1 MGHSGLD
8 LLTLSSSHFDPKA
21 DMGNYFI
28 SNPGVNCVGGG
39 LVGAFSGRKAPT
51 MAVTHPHFILL
62 ALLVASS
69 VMARAAQAAEG
80 PATVPRF
87 EPAPCPTLQGAE
99 TLADASCGYLVVLED
114 RSRSNG
120 RTIRLMVAK
129 YPAHSPEK
137 RADPVVYLAGGP
149 GDIAP
154 LDVNA
159 YIAADFI
166 RDRDFLVVS
175 QRGTMFSEPA
185 LTCAAEDN
193 FARELLGLRFYSETT
208 KRAHLAATE
217 ACYRELAT
225 TSADLSA
232 YNSTENAADIA
243 DLRKVLGLT
252 TWNVYGT
259 SYGSYLAQTIMRDH
273 PEGIRSVVL
282 DSVLP
287 TTYTIPGNWWIA
299 RAGFDNLFQ
308 ACAAET
314 ACNAAHPHLEKTF
327 TELVNKF
334 EAEPLT
340 TAVRDAVTGADLK
353 VVLDGGALVDW
364 LRNQNYAVPLLLAAP
379 DLIGGLAA
387 GRPEAV
393 EAIAKNRVDR
403 APPPGPGVPA
413 IGYGLSYGV
422 TCRED
427 FPFATPEDLA
437 AAGREAFPD
446 YPATV
451 QSEGIGSWAYANED
465 CRDVWK
471 VPAAPTAM
479 RQPVASS
486 IPTLLISGSF
496 DTLTSL
502 AGAKAAA
509 ANLSNATIISIPGVG
524 HVVAPASPCA
534 QAVIVSFL
542 ADPGAADTSCVG
554 ALKPPTFT
562 SRASP

>member
-1 MGHSGLD
+1 
-8 LLTLSSSHFDPKA
+8 
-21 DMGNYFI
+21 
-28 SNPGVNCVGGG
+28 
-39 LVGAFSGRKAPT
+39 
-51 MAVTHPHFILL
+51 
-62 ALLVASS
+62 
-69 VMARAAQAAEG
+69 MARAAEG
-80 PATVPRF
+80 TATVPRF
-87 EPAPCPTLQGAE
+87 EPASCPKLQGAE
-99 TLADASCGYLVVLED
+99 ALAEASCGYLVVPED
-114 RSRSNG
+114 RSRSSG

-129 YPAHSPEK
+129 YPAHSSVK

-154 LDVNA
+154 LDVNGL
-159 YIAADFI
+159 IAAGFI
-166 RDRDFLVVS
+166 RDRDILVVS

-185 LTCAAEDN
+185 LTCATIDQFN
-193 FARELLGLRFYSETT
+193 RELLGLRFYSVAT

-217 ACYRELAT
+217 ACHRELAAT
-225 TSADLSA
+225 GADLSA
-232 YNSTENAADIA
+232 YNSTENAADFA
-243 DLRKVLGLT
+243 DLRKVLGIT

-259 SYGSYLAQTIMRDH
+259 SYGSYLAQTLMRGH

-287 TTYTIPGNWWIA
+287 TTYTIPGNWWITH
-299 RAGFDNLFQ
+299 AGFDNLFQ

-327 TELVNKF
+327 TGLVNKL

-340 TAVRDAVTGADLK
+340 TTVADPATGKHLK
-353 VVLDGGALVDW
+353 IVLDGGALVDW
-364 LRNQNYAVPLLLAAP
+364 LRNQNYAVPLLRAAP

-387 GRPEAV
+387 GRPEAI
-393 EAIAKNRVDR
+393 EAIAKDRASR

-413 IGYGLSYGV
+413 LGYGLSYGV

-427 FPFATPEDLA
+427 YPFASPEELA

-446 YPATV
+446 YPASV
-451 QSEGIGSWAYANED
+451 QVEGVGGWAYANED
-465 CRDVWK
+465 CHDVWK
-471 VPAAPTAM
+471 IPVAPKAM
-479 RQPVASS
+479 RQPVTSS

-509 ANLSNATIISIPGVG
+509 ASLSNVTIISIPGVG
-524 HVVAPASPCA
+524 HVVSPASPCA
-534 QAVIVSFL
+534 QAVIASFL
-542 ADPGAADTSCVG
+542 ADPHAPDTSCVG
-554 ALKPPTFT
+554 ALKPPSFT

>member
-1 MGHSGLD
+1 MAITHQRVL
-8 LLTLSSSHFDPKA
+8 LLTL
-21 DMGNYFI
+21 
-28 SNPGVNCVGGG
+28 
-39 LVGAFSGRKAPT
+39 
-51 MAVTHPHFILL
+51 LL
-62 ALLVASS
+62 ASS
-69 VMARAAQAAEG
+69 VVARAAQAAEG
-80 PATVPRF
+80 PVTVPRF
-87 EPAPCPTLQGAE
+87 EPAPCPQLQGIE
-99 TLADASCGYLVVLED
+99 WLADASCGYLVVPED
-114 RSRSNG
+114 RSRPNG

-129 YPAHSPEK
+129 FPSRSPEK
-137 RADPVVYLAGGP
+137 RADPIVYLAGGP

-154 LDVNA
+154 LEVNGF
-159 YIAADFI
+159 IAANFI
-166 RDRDFLVVS
+166 RDRDILVVS

-185 LTCAAEDN
+185 LTCSSIDEFN
-193 FARELLGLRFYSETT
+193 RQLLGLRFYSEPT

-217 ACYRELAT
+217 HCHRELAAT
-225 TSADLSA
+225 GADLSA
-232 YNSTENAADIA
+232 YNSTENAADFA
-243 DLRKVLGLT
+243 DLRRVLGLT

-259 SYGSYLAQTIMRDH
+259 SYGSYVAQTLMRDH

-287 TTYTIPGNWWIA
+287 TSYTIPENWWIT
-299 RAGFDNLFQ
+299 RAGFDDLFQ
-308 ACAAET
+308 ACVAET
-314 ACNAAHPHLEKTF
+314 ACNTPHPHLEQTF

-340 TAVRDAVTGADLK
+340 TTVRDPVTGKDLK
-353 VVLDGGALVDW
+353 LVLDGGALVDW
-364 LRNQNYAVPLLLAAP
+364 LRNQNYAVPLLRAAP

-387 GRPEAV
+387 RRSEAI
-393 EAIAKNRVDR
+393 EAIAKDRVGR

-413 IGYGLSYGV
+413 LGYGLSLGA

-427 FPFATPEDLA
+427 YPFATPEDLA
-437 AAGREAFPD
+437 AAGREAFPA
-446 YPATV
+446 YPASV
-451 QSEGIGSWAYANED
+451 QREGIGGWAYVNED

-542 ADPGAADTSCVG
+542 ADPHAPDTSCVG
-554 ALKPPTFT
+554 ALKPPSFT
-562 SRASP
+562 SQASP